1 MLDKLFHKPE
11 QDLVIQSPHSVEA
24 KRKEDERKKINHF
37 FKRKGI
43 NPQTLY
49 NTLTFITPFFHH
61 RENEW
66 EEFLTIILR
75 ESDNIRPDYARIQF
89 WFLDT
94 FDKSLNKSEA
104 KYLYRYVKMSSI
116 ADDSETKLRDAM
128 DNIDLPPIKYERWVI
143 ALYTLEGDEEL
154 DGIKE
159 AREKSHAHI
168 NFVSKTLDLLEHF
181 ATAVGSIF
189 PKENMRFRKTYPISS
204 NEYTER
210 DGRLNLTNKGAP
222 RTRTRYLDNNFNK
235 QKTTEIDYF
244 ASTDSTLGD
253 TEYSDTVDLTRC
265 FHA

>member
-1 MLDKLFHKPE
+1 MLGKLFHKRE
-11 QDLVIQSPHSVEA
+11 QELVFHSPQCAEA

-66 EEFLTIILR
+66 EEFLRIIIR
-75 ESDNIRPDYARIQF
+75 ESEYRRPNYAIIQF
-89 WFLDT
+89 WFIDT

-104 KYLYRYVKMSSI
+104 KYLCRYVKMSSI
-116 ADDSETKLRDAM
+116 ADDTETKLRDVM
-128 DNIDLPPIKYERWVI
+128 DNIDLPPIKYERWVT

-159 AREKSHAHI
+159 AREESHPRI
-168 NFVSKTLDLLEHF
+168 NFVSKALGLLEHL

-204 NEYTER
+204 NECTER
-210 DGRLNLTNKGAP
+210 DEPLNLSSKGAP
-222 RTRTRYLDNNFNK
+222 RTRTRYLDNFNK
-235 QKTTEIDYF
+235 QKTTEKDY
-244 ASTDSTLGD
+244 ASTDCSLED
-253 TEYSDTVDLTRC
+253 TERSETVDLTRC